1 MESINS
7 NFNSAMYFG
16 FWIPDKRF
24 RVWQFS
30 GLEWHHHTRHPEE
43 RSSQRRRVSF
53 SSFHEFLGHSR
64 ESGNPDSLEVWSG
77 SPINTFG
84 DDICVDFGYDIF
96 VDFGDDGWQTFRDDK
111 LPHGSPIDT
120 LGDDPSL
127 PSRRSIFQATE
138 GSIAPHRLPEGAYL
152 YFATEGTPHLKF
164 VKHKYE

>member
-1 MESINS
+1 MSVLQLNNVTI
-7 NFNSAMYFG
+7 
-16 FWIPDKRF
+16 K
-24 RVWQFS
+24 Q
-30 GLEWHHHTRHPEE
+30 
-43 RSSQRRRVSF
+43 
-53 SSFHEFLGHSR
+53 
-64 ESGNPDSLEVWSG
+64 WSG

-138 GSIAPHRLPEGAYL
+138 GSIASTVFLRERLPKRPKEL
-152 YFATEGTPHLKF
+152 LLL
-164 VKHKYE
+164 